1 MFATSSRNDVRVWHA
16 ATGKELL
23 RIEVANL
30 QCNAVEIT
38 PDARA
43 IITGQ
48 SVTTSISALIFKFL
62 SVLLDCQNLIL
73 QITHTSYHKRF
84 CRTTRPL

>member
-16 ATGKELL
+16 VTGKELL
-23 RIEVANL
+23 RIKVANL

-43 IITGQ
+43 IITGHYMHSLRLSHLTFMQ
-48 SVTTSISALIFKFL
+48 SSTFIRISDLTFDVSIG
-62 SVLLDCQNLIL
+62 Q
-73 QITHTSYHKRF
+73 
-84 CRTTRPL
+84 

>member
-16 ATGKELL
+16 VTGKELL

-48 SVTTSISALIFKFL
+48 YIHSQIKRPYKIKSLNIHANSSSVG
-62 SVLLDCQNLIL
+62 
-73 QITHTSYHKRF
+73 
-84 CRTTRPL
+84 

>member
-16 ATGKELL
+16 VTGKELL

-48 SVTTSISALIFKFL
+48 YIYL
-62 SVLLDCQNLIL
+62 
-73 QITHTSYHKRF
+73 H
-84 CRTTRPL
+84 

>member
-16 ATGKELL
+16 VTGKELL

-48 SVTTSISALIFKFL
+48 YIHS
-62 SVLLDCQNLIL
+62 
-73 QITHTSYHKRF
+73 QIKG
-84 CRTTRPL
+84 P